1 MIDPHVEPMNAVS
14 NSQVRQAGP
23 DLNQALMA
31 LWTKFRATNL
41 DRVACISA
49 VATALA
55 NGTLDEQKRRAA
67 EREAHK
73 LVGAVG
79 SFGFAEGSRLARA
92 AEQLLQSNEIPGEQR
107 ATQLEAIVDGLVRE
121 LRQDA
126 RPIAP
131 AAAPAANKPYV
142 LLVDDDLELSQL
154 LILEADAQ
162 QLQVGHAVSIEAA
175 RAAIG
180 EHVPDVVLLD
190 LRFDEGQAESLSLLT
205 ELAQRQPA
213 VPVVVLT
220 ASHSLLDRVAV
231 AERGAVAFLQKSL
244 PAVQVMDAVSQ
255 ILKRERGVEARILVV
270 DDDPLVLEVLQTLLA
285 PSGYRVTTLSEPMK
299 FWDVLEESPPD
310 LLLLDVDMPE
320 VTGIKLCQAV
330 RTDLRWAGV
339 PILFLSAHDDAGTI
353 QRVFAAGADDYLAK
367 PIVGPELL
375 IRIANRLERT
385 QLHRRLAETDVLTGL
400 ATRQKATQSLGQLLR
415 LSERHGKPVS
425 LAVIDLDHFK
435 AINDRYGHTVGD
447 GVLRRTA
454 DVLFQAFRRDDV
466 VGRWGGEEFIVGLY
480 GMPRASGQDRLR
492 RALDSLQAQ
501 EFEAPGGEKF
511 RVSFSAGVAE
521 FPKDGQDMASL
532 FRQADAALYVAKA
545 AGRAQVVTAG

>member
-1 MIDPHVEPMNAVS
+1 VAVLS
-14 NSQVRQAGP
+14 EGPSSEAPEAGP
-23 DLNQALMA
+23 DLNQALTA
-31 LWTKFRATNL
+31 LWTKFRETNL
-41 DRVACISA
+41 DRVACISD
-49 VATALA
+49 VASALA
-55 NGTLDEQKRRAA
+55 DGTLEEPRRRAA

-92 AEQLLQSNEIPGEQR
+92 AEQLLQSDELPFQQR
-107 ATQLEAIVDGLVRE
+107 ATQLEALVAGLVQE

-131 AAAPAANKPYV
+131 EPTPAANKPFV

-154 LILEADAQ
+154 LMLEAAAQ
-162 QLQVGHAVSIEAA
+162 HLQVRHAASVEAA
-175 RAAIG
+175 RAVIG

-190 LRFDEGQAESLSLLT
+190 LSFEEGQAESLSLLS
-205 ELAQRQPA
+205 ELAQRDPA
-213 VPVVVLT
+213 VAVVILT
-220 ASHSLLDRVAV
+220 ASTGLLDRVAV

-244 PAVQVMDAVSQ
+244 PPVQVIDAVSQ
-255 ILKRERGVEARILVV
+255 ILKRERTVEARVLVV
-270 DDDPLVLEVLQTLLA
+270 DDDPLVLEVLQTLLS
-285 PSGYRVTTLSEPMK
+285 PHGYRVTTLSEPMK

-320 VTGIKLCQAV
+320 VTGIKLCRAV

-339 PILFLSAHDDAGTI
+339 PILFLSAHDDAATI

-375 IRIANRLERT
+375 IRVANRLERT

-415 LSERHGKPVS
+415 MSERHGKPVS

-447 GVLRRTA
+447 GVLRRAA
-454 DVLFQAFRRDDV
+454 DVLFRAFRRDDV

-480 GMPRASGQDRLR
+480 GMPLASGQERLR
-492 RALDSLQAQ
+492 RALEDLQAQ

-521 FPKDGQDMASL
+521 FPLDGKDMASL
-532 FRQADAALYVAKA
+532 FREADAALYMAKA
-545 AGRAQVVTAG
+545 AGRAQVVAAR

>member
-1 MIDPHVEPMNAVS
+1 
-14 NSQVRQAGP
+14 VREAGP
-23 DLNQALMA
+23 DLNQALVA

-41 DRVACISA
+41 DRVARISG
-49 VATALA
+49 VADALA
-55 NGTLDEQKRRAA
+55 NGTLDEPKRRAA

-79 SFGFAEGSRLARA
+79 SFGFTEGSRLARA
-92 AEQLLQSNEIPGEQR
+92 AEQLLQSDELPRLQR
-107 ATQLEAIVDGLVRE
+107 ATQLEAIVDGLVSE

-131 AAAPAANKPYV
+131 ETAAVAHKPYV
-142 LLVDDDLELSQL
+142 LLVDDDVELAQL
-154 LILEADAQ
+154 LMLEADAQ
-162 QLQVGHAVSIEAA
+162 HLQVGHAASIENA
-175 RAAIG
+175 RAVIS

-190 LRFDEGQAESLSLLT
+190 LSFEEGQAESLSLLT

-213 VPVVVLT
+213 VPAVVLT

-244 PAVQVMDAVSQ
+244 PPVQVMDAVSQ

-339 PILFLSAHDDAGTI
+339 PILFLSSHDDAGTI

-375 IRIANRLERT
+375 VRVANRLERT

-415 LSERHGKPVS
+415 LSGRHGKPVC

-435 AINDRYGHTVGD
+435 IINDRYGHTVGD
-447 GVLRRTA
+447 AVLRRTA

-501 EFEAPGGEKF
+501 EFEAPNGERF

-521 FPKDGQDMASL
+521 FPQDGPDMASL

>member
-1 MIDPHVEPMNAVS
+1 MRGE
-14 NSQVRQAGP
+14 GP
-23 DLNQALMA
+23 DLNQALSA

-41 DRVACISA
+41 ERVAHIREAAA
-49 VATALA
+49 VLA
-55 NGTLDEQKRRAA
+55 DGTLEEPKRRAA

-73 LVGAVG
+73 LAGAVG
-79 SFGFAEGSRLARA
+79 SFGFVEGSRLARA
-92 AEQLLQSNEIPGEQR
+92 AEQQLQANDLPAQAR
-107 ATQLEAIVDGLVRE
+107 ASELEAIMTALVLE

-131 AAAPAANKPYV
+131 ESGPAASKPYV

-154 LILEADAQ
+154 LMLEAAAQ
-162 QLQVGHAVSIEAA
+162 HLHVGHAVSIEAA
-175 RAAIG
+175 RAVIRV
-180 EHVPDVVLLD
+180 HTPDVVLLD
-190 LRFDEGQAESLSLLT
+190 LSFEAGQAESLSLLS
-205 ELAQRQPA
+205 ELAHREPP
-213 VPVVVLT
+213 VPVVILT
-220 ASHSLLDRVAV
+220 ASTGLLDRVEV
-231 AERGAVAFLQKSL
+231 AERGAMAFLQKSM
-244 PAVQVMDAVSQ
+244 PAVQVIDAVSQ
-255 ILKRERGVEARILVV
+255 ILKRERTVEARVLVV
-270 DDDPLVLEVLQTLLA
+270 DDDPLVLEVLQTLLS
-285 PSGYRVTTLSEPMK
+285 PHGYRVTTLAEPMK

-320 VTGIKLCQAV
+320 VTGIKLCRAV

-375 IRIANRLERT
+375 IRVANRLERT

-400 ATRQKATQSLGQLLR
+400 ATRQKATQTLGQLLR
-415 LSERHGKPVS
+415 MSERHGKPVS

-435 AINDRYGHTVGD
+435 AINDRYGHAVGD

-454 DVLFQAFRRDDV
+454 DVLFRAFRRDDV

-480 GMPRASGQDRLR
+480 GMPLASGKERLR
-492 RALDSLQAQ
+492 RALEDLQAQ
-501 EFEAPGGEKF
+501 EFEAPNGEQF

-521 FPKDGQDMASL
+521 FPSDGRDMASL
-532 FRQADAALYVAKA
+532 FREADAALYVAKA
-545 AGRAQVVTAG
+545 AGRAQVVAAR